1 MGFLDR
7 GARGGT
13 KGANGMRERA
23 TGNGAEYMIEA
34 RGLRKVYRTGG
45 VELEA
50 LKGVDLAVRR
60 GEMVA
65 IMGPS
70 GCGKTTFLNC
80 VSGLDAFD
88 GGDVRIEGVSIAR
101 MGDNRKTEYR
111 ARRMGFIF
119 QSYNLLPVLSAVENV
134 ELPLLVSGSRPKA
147 ARARALRALDHVGL
161 PDKAGSRPAALSGG
175 QRQRVTIARSLVND
189 PAIVFADEPTGALDS
204 ESAGDIMD
212 LLVRLNREQGQTVVM
227 VTHDPGVGSRADRIV
242 RFRDG
247 AIVGEEP
254 AVTAPGRDAA
264 LFSDTPAL
272 AHSRQ

>member
-1 MGFLDR
+1 
-7 GARGGT
+7 
-13 KGANGMRERA
+13 
-23 TGNGAEYMIEA
+23 MIEA

-147 ARARALRALDHVGL
+147 ARARALRALELVGL

-227 VTHDPGVGSRADRIV
+227 VTHDPGVGARADRIV

-254 AVTAPGRDAA
+254 AVTAPGRATA
-264 LFSDTPAL
+264 LFSDAPAL
-272 AHSRQ
+272 AHS